1 MHCLNARYGVLDAPP
16 FTRNWNADNFVD
28 VYFRFRC
35 VFQNNTAILN
45 NIHEVKLSLTT
56 LYSTW
61 QHQLT
66 YLNRQAKRCFFF
78 NLHDIIIFI
87 RDITRESVLENVDL
101 KKQDRRSLKDGRN
114 ICKCKWY
121 GRFVRSMCK
130 YIEMLVRKFS
140 SKKRK
145 LLHYYWQREMVYR
158 PEVETGWWLKSH
170 THKHEWRNIFT

>member
-45 NIHEVKLSLTT
+45 NIHDVKLSLTT

-78 NLHDIIIFI
+78 QS
-87 RDITRESVLENVDL
+87 TRYHNFHKRYYE
-101 KKQDRRSLKDGRN
+101 R
-114 ICKCKWY
+114 KCF
-121 GRFVRSMCK
+121 GEC
-130 YIEMLVRKFS
+130 
-140 SKKRK
+140 
-145 LLHYYWQREMVYR
+145 
-158 PEVETGWWLKSH
+158 
-170 THKHEWRNIFT
+170 